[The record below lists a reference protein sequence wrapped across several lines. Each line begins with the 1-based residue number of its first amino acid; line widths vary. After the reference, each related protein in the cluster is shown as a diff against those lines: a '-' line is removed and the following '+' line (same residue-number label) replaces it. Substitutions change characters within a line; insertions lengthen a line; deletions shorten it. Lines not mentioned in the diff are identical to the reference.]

1 MMYASS
7 EVLYNTSLPIIQFL
21 EAPRTQQGR
30 SPSPMLSP
38 QAQRGRAPNFS
49 DVSGRTT
56 PAVPVRSTAPQVVKD
71 VAEALY
77 DYVPTAADV
86 SDLGLIAGDIITN
99 TEKLNENWC
108 RGTNARGQSGLFPS
122 NYVRI
127 LPQVLPAGEK
137 ISPYL
142 LNVVD

>member
-1 MMYASS
+1 M
-7 EVLYNTSLPIIQFL
+7 
-21 EAPRTQQGR
+21 
-30 SPSPMLSP
+30 
-38 QAQRGRAPNFS
+38 
-49 DVSGRTT
+49 
-56 PAVPVRSTAPQVVKD
+56 
-71 VAEALY
+71 AEALY
-77 DYVPTAADV
+77 NYVPTAANV

-99 TEKLNENWC
+99 IEKPDENWW

-127 LPQVLPAGEK
+127 LPQMLPAGEK